1 MHHGC
6 DAVIGGQDDVA
17 RLVAI
22 LTRVAGPD
30 RTPDRVGPE
39 TPINEGGFW
48 LDSADLLE
56 VLLACEVA
64 FSVDLDPSAVFADG
78 SALTVTRLMDAV
90 HRSKGR

>member
-1 MHHGC
+1 MHHGH
-6 DAVIGGQDDVA
+6 DAVREGQDDVA

-39 TPINEGGFW
+39 TLINEGGFW

-56 VLLACEVA
+56 VVLACEDA
-64 FSVDLDPSAVFADG
+64 FSVNLDPATVFADG
-78 SALTVTRLMDAV
+78 SALTVTGIMDAI
-90 HRSKGR
+90 HRAPRR

>member
-1 MHHGC
+1 MAARRGF
-6 DAVIGGQDDVA
+6 VMGEQDDVA

-22 LTRVAGPD
+22 LTQVAGPD
-30 RTPDRVGPE
+30 RTPDGVGSE

-56 VLLACEVA
+56 VVLACEEA

-78 SALTVTRLMDAV
+78 SALTVARLMDAV
-90 HRSKGR
+90 GAAKRR